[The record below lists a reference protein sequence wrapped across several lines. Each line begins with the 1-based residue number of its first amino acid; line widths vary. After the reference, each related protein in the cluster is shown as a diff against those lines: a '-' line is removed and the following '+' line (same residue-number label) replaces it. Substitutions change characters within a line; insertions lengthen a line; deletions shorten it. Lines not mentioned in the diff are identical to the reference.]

1 MNAGFEALRV
11 TDGVWHIRD
20 AMGVC
25 VTLIA
30 GLERAVLVDT
40 AYGIGD
46 LKSFVRS
53 LTDLPLEVVLTH
65 GHHDHALGA
74 MGFESAG
81 VLPGEEEVFKEYTCF
96 SRRERVL
103 EQAAAKGIV
112 LSGREREEYLERPM
126 PPLKMLKAGDMD
138 LGGVTAR
145 VVPCP
150 GHTPGS
156 LAVWIPEKGI
166 LLPGD
171 NYNPCTWVFF
181 HEALGPRA
189 YRENTKKLLSL
200 SFDTVLCPH
209 DHRPRT
215 RKNMEDFLR
224 AIGDAGLEGAIPS
237 RDGEGAGVET
247 LEVLMPDGQK
257 FVFSREKYGLGL

>member
-1 MNAGFEALRV
+1 MDAGFEALRV
-11 TDGVWHIRD
+11 SDGVWHIRD

-25 VTLIA
+25 VTLLA
-30 GLERAVLVDT
+30 GSERAVLVDT

-46 LKSFVRS
+46 LKTFVQG

-74 MGFESAG
+74 MGFDAAG
-81 VLPGEEEVFKEYTCF
+81 VLPGEEAVFREYT
-96 SRRERVL
+96 SRARRERVL
-103 EQAAAKGIV
+103 EQAAAKGIAPE
-112 LSGREREEYLERPM
+112 GREREEYLARPM
-126 PPLKMLKAGDMD
+126 PALKTLKAGDMD
-138 LGGVTAR
+138 LGGMTAR
-145 VVPCP
+145 LIPCP

-156 LAVWIPEKGI
+156 LAVWVPERGV

-189 YRENTKKLLSL
+189 YRENVKKLLSL
-200 SFDTVLCPH
+200 PFDTVLCPH
-209 DHRPRT
+209 DFRPRT
-215 RKNMEDFLR
+215 RKNMEDFIA
-224 AIGDAGLEGAIPS
+224 AIADAGLEGARPS
-237 RDGEGAGVET
+237 RDGEGAGVDT

-257 FVFSREKYGLGL
+257 FVFSREKYDMGL